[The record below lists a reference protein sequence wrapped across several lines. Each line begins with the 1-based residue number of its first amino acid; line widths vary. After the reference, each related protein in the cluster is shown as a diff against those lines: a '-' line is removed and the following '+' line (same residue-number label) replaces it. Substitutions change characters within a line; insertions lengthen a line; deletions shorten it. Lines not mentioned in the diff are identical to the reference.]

1 MKIPATK
8 PVHFSFTLHY
18 GKINIGAIHRK
29 SAWRVP
35 EPQNRKK
42 PDSSALCVAEPIA
55 YSFIPPLPAI
65 HNDQRGLNILGSNT
79 CWAHTLNLITLR

>member
-18 GKINIGAIHRK
+18 GKINMGAIHHK

-35 EPQNRKK
+35 EPQNLKN
-42 PDSSALCVAEPIA
+42 PDSLALHVAEPIA
-55 YSFIPPLPAI
+55 MVLFYHILPPRMA
-65 HNDQRGLNILGSNT
+65 QV
-79 CWAHTLNLITLR
+79 A